1 MGTVLCCC
9 SQLLY
14 KRYGGNILVQL
25 LGRWQ
30 EHNGQMRPDGGLVY
44 YISPPTSLGDLAANP
59 IHALFY
65 IAFMLSACALFS
77 KTWIE
82 VSGSSAHDVAKQLRD
97 SQMFLQVLAHFSLSL
112 SPSLPT
118 SKAHSPQTMCGLL
131 PCIVT
136 SRYRWAHRVA
146 FACTHPQ
153 TCMAYS
159 RSMSCKLLTGRSRQL
174 PPGMLPCE

>member
-1 MGTVLCCC
+1 M
-9 SQLLY
+9 
-14 KRYGGNILVQL
+14 QL

-97 SQMFLQVLAHFSLSL
+97 SQMFLQVGAFCSAW
-112 SPSLPT
+112 SPPS
-118 SKAHSPQTMCGLL
+118 SPPFCPGLL
-131 PCIVT
+131 VLHHVLQRHHCMRRSIT
-136 SRYRWAHRVA
+136 AH
-146 FACTHPQ
+146 
-153 TCMAYS
+153 
-159 RSMSCKLLTGRSRQL
+159 
-174 PPGMLPCE
+174 